1 MLEGARNGLLAGTK
15 EVGYHRTTGDA
26 QSEISASSASC
37 EECMSKL
44 SVAVLLSGRE
54 QFSVYYG
61 GALARWTYEVYS
73 RLRDHVDVKVYGF
86 PTDPE
91 SAYPLP
97 FESSAWS
104 RACTLMARVPVARR
118 YEDSFWLRLL
128 NSRLQNAGVVH
139 IHNRPQWASLLRR
152 LGYRGTVIV
161 HLQNDHLGHWSTTMG
176 DALAADLDG
185 LVVCSS
191 YLQSVSIGQSAALKS
206 KARIVFN
213 GVNTRLFFPK
223 QESRELKTIFFV
235 GSFIPAKGAKQLL
248 EAYARVLRNH
258 PDAKLVIGGTTSF
271 GIHQETEY
279 VRNVRQLA
287 ASVEKEQGG
296 CIDFPGYIHHDREL
310 PAFFQKAT
318 LFSSPSIFQEPFG
331 LVNAEA
337 MACATPVVGSNR
349 GGIPEV
355 LGDTGRLIDP
365 ENVAQYAD
373 VLSALLHDYE
383 ERQRLGRSAL
393 ERCRR
398 MFDWDVIAATWL
410 TYLQEVSSK
419 KLQALECA

>member
-1 MLEGARNGLLAGTK
+1 
-15 EVGYHRTTGDA
+15 
-26 QSEISASSASC
+26 
-37 EECMSKL
+37 MSKL

-61 GALARWTYEVYS
+61 GAIARWTFEVYS
-73 RLRDHVDVKVYGF
+73 RLGDHVDVKVYGF
-86 PTDPE
+86 PTDPG

-104 RACTLMARVPVARR
+104 RACTMMASVPVARR
-118 YEDSFWLRLL
+118 YEDYFWLRLL
-128 NSRLQNAGVVH
+128 SSRLQNAKVVH
-139 IHNRPQWASLLRR
+139 IHNRPQWARLLRQ

-161 HLQNDHLGHWSTTMG
+161 HLQNDHLGHWSTTML

-191 YLQSVSIGQSAALKS
+191 YLRTVSIGQSAALKS
-206 KARIVFN
+206 KARVVFN
-213 GVNTRLFFPK
+213 GVNTKLFFPK
-223 QESRELKTIFFV
+223 QEMRELKTIFFV
-235 GSFIPAKGAKQLL
+235 GSFIPAKGPKQLL

-271 GIHQETEY
+271 GTHQETEY
-279 VRNVRQLA
+279 VRSVRQLA

-296 CIDFPGYIHHDREL
+296 HIDFPGYIHHDREL

-373 VLSALLHDYE
+373 VLSALLHDSK
-383 ERQRLGRSAL
+383 ERLLLGQSSL

-398 MFDWDVIAATWL
+398 MFDWDVIAETWL
-410 TYLQEVSSK
+410 RYLQEVSSNN
-419 KLQALECA
+419 LHPAECA